1 MGASQQMETL
11 SGRGFGGDIKPSPTG
26 PTLDAAALSQ
36 GAVVKH
42 TKTETKKFKAQGED
56 RMAKLHT
63 FQLPVAHGAAVF
75 AVWGSVQ
82 LDQKLREVKPGAI
95 VLLQYEG
102 REPVAAEGRNPEHK
116 WTVRPWTGTPAEL
129 RNAVTQEWGDR
140 HAVVNAFIREA
151 VAERA
156 AAVKGTAGATGGDA
170 PPPHTDDDA
179 PIF

>member
-1 MGASQQMETL
+1 MGTSQQVETL
-11 SGRGFGGDIKPSPTG
+11 SGRGFGSDIKPSPTG
-26 PTLDAAALSQ
+26 PTLDAAALAQ

-42 TKTETKKFKAQGED
+42 TKTEVKSFVAQGEN
-56 RMAKLHT
+56 RKAKLHT

-75 AVWGSVQ
+75 AVWGSMQ
-82 LDQKLREVKPGAI
+82 LDQKLKELKPGAV

-102 REPVAAEGRNPEHK
+102 REPNAPEGRNPEHK
-116 WTVRPWTGTPAEL
+116 WTVRPWTGTPQEL
-129 RNAVTQEWGDR
+129 RNAVTQEWGDK

-156 AAVKGTAGATGGDA
+156 GAVKGTPGAENA
-170 PPPHTDDDA
+170 APPHTDDDA